1 MKRDDTAH
9 EASTRRDYMKYGG
22 AVVGGGLLAGCTGDS
37 TGGDDTD
44 TDSPT
49 TEETTGGETDGPEET
64 DTPEDT
70 SHSVTMEP
78 VGTLGFEEPPETW
91 FPFTG
96 DYADMGVALGRG
108 DGLEAIG
115 IASRFGSHHYEELPG
130 VSVDELTPL
139 YDEGTGKEIFYEL
152 NADLHVVDPNF
163 IINRLGWSE
172 ADVEEIRENVAPWF
186 GNTIFTQVY
195 GWHDYRYYSLY
206 EAFEKLAEVFQERE
220 RYEAFEAYH
229 DEVLDRVQSRLPEET
244 PDIAVL
250 VPAGIPPDSYYP
262 YLVGEGSQSKQWRD
276 LGVRDAL
283 AENDV
288 VDAQAGGGTI
298 DYETLLDIDPD
309 ALAVRIEGDIS
320 NEYFRTNVVDHL
332 QNHDVASELSAVQ
345 DGRVFYAGQTYQGP
359 IIHLFQLEMAAQG
372 VYPDEFGDEQLF
384 DRQRVAEIINGD
396 F

>member
-1 MKRDDTAH
+1 MSDSDETIRH
-9 EASTRRDYMKYGG
+9 EVPTRRDTIKYGG
-22 AVVGGGLLAGCTGDS
+22 AVVGGGLLAGCTENSGS
-37 TGGDDTD
+37 GT
-44 TDSPT
+44 
-49 TEETTGGETDGPEET
+49 
-64 DTPEDT
+64 TPEDT
-70 SHSVTMEP
+70 QTETNTSAGEVKTADTGYSVTMEP
-78 VGTLGFEEPPETW
+78 VGTLEFEEPPETW

-96 DYADMGVALGRG
+96 DYADMGVALGQG

-115 IASRFGSHHYEELPG
+115 LASRFGSHHYEELSG
-130 VSVDELTPL
+130 VSVGELTPL
-139 YDEGTGKEIFYEL
+139 YDEGTDKELFYEL
-152 NADLHVVDPNF
+152 DADLHVVDPNF
-163 IINRLGWSE
+163 MVNRLGWSE

-195 GWHDYRYYSLY
+195 DWHDYRHYSLY

-229 DEVLDRVQSRLPEET
+229 DEVLDRVQSRLPEE
-244 PDIAVL
+244 PPEIAVL
-250 VPAGIPPDSYYP
+250 VPADIPPESYYP
-262 YLVGEGSQSKQWRD
+262 YLVGEGTQSKQWRD

-320 NEYFRTNVVDHL
+320 DEYFRTNVVEHL

-345 DGRVFYAGQTYQGP
+345 NGRVFYAGQTYQGP

-372 VYPDEFGDEQLF
+372 VYPDEFGDGQLF
-384 DRQRVAEIINGD
+384 DRGRVADIVNGN